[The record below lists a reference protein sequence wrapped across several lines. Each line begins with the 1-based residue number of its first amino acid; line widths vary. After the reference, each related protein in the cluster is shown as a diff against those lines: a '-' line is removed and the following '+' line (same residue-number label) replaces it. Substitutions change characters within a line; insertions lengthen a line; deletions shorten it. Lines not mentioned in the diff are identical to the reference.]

1 MDGFF
6 LRLAKRALHLRY
18 DYHLSYEEAEEKL
31 GVQRPSIRLRKE
43 RLRWTGH
50 LLRSEDSVLYEALV
64 FVQEGGARGRGRPRR
79 RFYDTVKADITERGL
94 NITASS
100 QVRFWQHLAEL
111 AADRLG
117 WKTIVEGDA
126 EMDTPV

>member
-1 MDGFF
+1 M
-6 LRLAKRALHLRY
+6 
-18 DYHLSYEEAEEKL
+18 
-31 GVQRPSIRLRKE
+31 
-43 RLRWTGH
+43 
-50 LLRSEDSVLYEALV
+50 
-64 FVQEGGARGRGRPRR
+64 FVPEGGARGCGRPWR